1 MKKYSMYT
9 TKEIKPTGWIK
20 RQLEIQAKG
29 LSGNLDKIWP
39 DVRDSAWIGGDKD
52 GWERVPYWLDG
63 FIPLAYLLDNEDM
76 ISRAKKYIDAILDNQ
91 KENGWICPCDESE
104 IPQYDTW
111 VVQLISK
118 VLIVYYECSGDER
131 IPGVVYNVLK
141 NYYDL
146 LKSGTISL
154 FRWGKSRWFETFIA
168 INWLF
173 ERCSEQWIK
182 ELAQILIEQGT
193 DYQLYQ
199 DLWKTPINREAY
211 ADGKGLYETHI
222 VSIVMMLKSEAVS
235 CDIIGEKY
243 KNKAKQMYDIL
254 KKYNGTAVGTFTGDE
269 HLAGLSPIRGTEL
282 CSVVEQMYS
291 YELLYAYTGNK
302 FWLEQLELLAFNAL
316 PATLSDD
323 MWTHQYVQMTNQ
335 IACQNFRGNPIFGTN
350 VKDAHLFGL
359 EPNYGCCTANF
370 NQGWP
375 KFVLSA
381 FMYNKNEIINT
392 VPIPC
397 ELKTDGISIK
407 VVGEYPFRNKFSYE
421 IKTDSPVKFNFK
433 IRIPQFAEKVKIN
446 GEIVERKD
454 IISFN
459 KIWTNEKLDVEY
471 ILTEPKLIKRDNNLY
486 ALKYG
491 SLVFSLPIQ
500 YEKKMYEYEKDGIE
514 RKFPYCDYEYLPKT
528 NWNYGFLDGE
538 FQVIESDGDETP
550 FSSKKPSLVI
560 KTKMV
565 PIDWGYEEYYDN
577 VCARKPKSRIPAGTA
592 EEKEL
597 YPYGC
602 SKLRMT
608 EMPIIKK

>member
-9 TKEIKPTGWIK
+9 AKEIKPTGWIK
-20 RQLEIQAKG
+20 QQLEIQAKG
-29 LSGNLDKIWP
+29 LSGNLDKVWP
-39 DVRDSAWIGGDKD
+39 DVRDSAWIGGDRE
-52 GWERVPYWLDG
+52 GWERMPYWLDG
-63 FIPLAYLLDNEDM
+63 FIPLAYLLENEDM
-76 ISRAKKYIDAILDNQ
+76 VARAKKYVNAIIGSQ
-91 KENGWICPCDESE
+91 KESGWICPCDEDE

-131 IPGVVYNVLK
+131 IPNVVYKVLR

-146 LKSGTISL
+146 LKNGTITL
-154 FRWGKSRWFETFIA
+154 HNWGKSRWFETFIS

-173 ERCSEQWIK
+173 KRCNEQWIK
-182 ELAQILIEQGT
+182 ELAQILAEQGT
-193 DYQLYQ
+193 DYLLYQ
-199 DLWKTPINREAY
+199 DLWKTPINRDSY
-211 ADGKGLYETHI
+211 PDGAVLYETHI
-222 VSIVMMLKSEAVS
+222 VSLVMMLKCEAVS

-254 KKYNGTAVGTFTGDE
+254 KKYNGTAVGAFTGDE
-269 HLAGLSPIRGTEL
+269 HLGGLSPIRGTEL

-291 YELLYAYTGNK
+291 CEQLFAYTGNK

-323 MWTHQYVQMTNQ
+323 MWAHQYVQMANQ
-335 IACQNFRGNPIFGTN
+335 IACQNFRGNPVFGTN
-350 VKDAHLFGL
+350 TREAHIFGL
-359 EPNYGCCTANF
+359 EPHFGCCTANF
-370 NQGWP
+370 GQGWP

-397 ELKTDGISIK
+397 ELKVDGVSIR
-407 VVGEYPFRNKFSYE
+407 VSGEYPFRNKFSYE

-433 IRIPQFAEKVKIN
+433 IRIPKFAEKVKIN
-446 GEIVERKD
+446 GKFVERKD
-454 IISFN
+454 IISYN
-459 KIWTNEKLDVEY
+459 KIWSDEKIEVEY
-471 ILTEPKLIKRDNNLY
+471 ILTKPKLIKRDNNLY

-491 SLVFSLPIQ
+491 SLIFSLPIQ
-500 YEKKMYEYEKDGIE
+500 YEKKMYEYEKNGVE

-528 NWNYGFLDGE
+528 NWNYGFSGEE
-538 FQVIESDGDETP
+538 FQVIEKDGDEIP
-550 FSSKKPSLVI
+550 FSSQSPRVVI
-560 KTKMV
+560 KTKMA
-565 PIDWGYEEYYDN
+565 PIEWGYEEYYNN
-577 VCARKPKSRIPAGTA
+577 VCARKPKNRTPIGKA
-592 EEKEL
+592 EGKEL
-597 YPYGC
+597 FPYGC